1 MLNTMSTGLPFVGVV
16 GLGAMGAPMTRNLLT
31 AAPGTAVSV
40 YGRTP
45 VKLAGLVAA
54 GATAVPTPRDLAEA
68 AEVVLVVLPDLPD
81 LEGLLDG
88 PDGLLAGVH
97 RRTVLVVSSTVSP
110 EGIRTL
116 AGRLD
121 ERTGGLLRVVDA
133 PVSGGED
140 GAVAGTLSIMLGGDP
155 ADCAFVQPVL
165 ATMGTPVRLGPLG
178 AGQTAKA
185 CNQMI
190 VAATM
195 LALGEAA
202 VIAERSGLD
211 LAALFEL
218 LGGGYA
224 GSRMLES
231 RKRRLVEKDHS
242 PSGAARFMIKDLGF
256 AAAAAGATSTTTRQ
270 LPALRAAFAEL
281 VERGHGDQDIS
292 VVQAYIAEL
301 TDQPV

>member
-1 MLNTMSTGLPFVGVV
+1 MSTGLSSVGVI
-16 GLGAMGAPMTRNLLT
+16 GLGVMGAPMTRNLLA
-31 AAPGTAVSV
+31 AAPGVPVSV
-40 YGRTP
+40 YGRTQA
-45 VKLAGLVAA
+45 KLVDLVAA
-54 GATAVPTPRDLAEA
+54 GATAVPTPRELAEA
-68 AEVVLVVLPDLPD
+68 SEMVLVVLPDLPD

-88 PDGLLAGVH
+88 PDGLVAGVR

-110 EGIRTL
+110 AGIRAL
-116 AGRLD
+116 AARLD
-121 ERTGGLLRVVDA
+121 ERTAGLLRVVDA

-140 GAVAGTLSIMLGGDP
+140 GAVAGTLSIMVGGDS
-155 ADCAFVQPVL
+155 ADCESVRPVL

-231 RKRRLVEKDHS
+231 RKQRLVEKDHS
-242 PSGAARFMIKDLGF
+242 PSGAAKFMLKDLGF
-256 AAAAAGATSTTTRQ
+256 AAAAAEETATATRQ

-281 VERGHGDQDIS
+281 VERGHGDEDIS
-292 VVQAYIAEL
+292 VVQAYIAGLER
-301 TDQPV
+301 

>member
-1 MLNTMSTGLPFVGVV
+1 MSTGLPSVGVI
-16 GLGAMGAPMTRNLLT
+16 GLGVMGAPMTRNLLA
-31 AAPGTAVSV
+31 AAPSGKVSV

-45 VKLAGLVAA
+45 AKLADLVAA
-54 GATAVPTPRDLAEA
+54 GATAAPTPRELAEA
-68 AEVVLVVLPDLPD
+68 SEMVLVVLPDLPD

-88 PDGLLAGVH
+88 PDGLLAGVR

-110 EGIRTL
+110 AGIRAL
-116 AGRLD
+116 AARLD

-140 GAVAGTLSIMLGGDP
+140 GAVAGTLSIMVGGDP
-155 ADCAFVQPVL
+155 ADCAIAAPVL

-211 LAALFEL
+211 LVALFEL

-231 RKRRLVEKDHS
+231 RKQRLVEKDHS
-242 PSGAARFMIKDLGF
+242 PSGAAKFMLKDLGF
-256 AAAAAGATSTTTRQ
+256 AAAAAEETATATRQ

-281 VERGHGDQDIS
+281 VERGHGDEDIS
-292 VVQAYIAEL
+292 VVQAYIAGL
-301 TDQPV
+301 GR

>member
-1 MLNTMSTGLPFVGVV
+1 
-16 GLGAMGAPMTRNLLT
+16 MTRNLL
-31 AAPGTAVSV
+31 AATPEAKVSV

-45 VKLAGLVAA
+45 AKLAGLVAA
-54 GATAVPTPRDLAEA
+54 GATAVPTPRALAEA
-68 AEVVLVVLPDLPD
+68 SEVVLVVLPDLPQ
-81 LEGLLDG
+81 LEELLDG
-88 PDGLLAGVH
+88 PDGLLAGIAQ
-97 RRTVLVVSSTVSP
+97 RTVLVVSSTVSP
-110 EGIRTL
+110 AGIRAL
-116 AGRLD
+116 ADRLD
-121 ERTGGLLRVVDA
+121 EGTGGLLRIVDA

-140 GAVAGTLSIMLGGDP
+140 GATAGTLSIMVGGDP
-155 ADCAFVQPVL
+155 EDCAIALPVL

-242 PSGAARFMIKDLGF
+242 PSGAARFMLKDLGF
-256 AAAAAGATSTTTRQ
+256 AAAAAEATATTTRQ

-292 VVQAYIAEL
+292 VVQAYIAGLPPEG
-301 TDQPV
+301 

>member
-1 MLNTMSTGLPFVGVV
+1 MSTGLPSVGVI
-16 GLGAMGAPMTRNLLT
+16 GLGVMGAPMTRNLLA
-31 AAPGTAVSV
+31 AAPGVPVSV

-45 VKLAGLVAA
+45 AKLADLVAA
-54 GATAVPTPRDLAEA
+54 GATAVPTPRELAEA
-68 AEVVLVVLPDLPD
+68 SEMVLVVLPDLPD
-81 LEGLLDG
+81 LEALLDG
-88 PDGLLAGVH
+88 SDGLLAGV
-97 RRTVLVVSSTVSP
+97 RRPTVLVVSSTVSP
-110 EGIRTL
+110 AGIRAL
-116 AGRLD
+116 AARLD
-121 ERTGGLLRVVDA
+121 EGTGGLLRVVDA

-140 GAVAGTLSIMLGGDP
+140 GAAAGTLSIMVGGDP
-155 ADCAFVQPVL
+155 TDCEFVRPVL
-165 ATMGTPVRLGPLG
+165 ATMGIPVRLGPLG

-231 RKRRLVEKDHS
+231 RKQRLVEKDHS
-242 PSGAARFMIKDLGF
+242 PSGAAKFMLKDLRF
-256 AAAAAGATSTTTRQ
+256 AAAAAEETATATRQ

-281 VERGHGDQDIS
+281 VERGHGDEDIS
-292 VVQAYIAEL
+292 VVQAYIAGL
-301 TDQPV
+301 SAR

>member
-1 MLNTMSTGLPFVGVV
+1 
-16 GLGAMGAPMTRNLLT
+16 MTRNLL
-31 AAPGTAVSV
+31 AATPEAKVSV
-40 YGRTP
+40 YGRTLA
-45 VKLAGLVAA
+45 KLAGLVAA
-54 GATAVPTPRDLAEA
+54 VATAVPTPRALAEA
-68 AEVVLVVLPDLPD
+68 SEVVLVVLPDLPQ
-81 LEGLLDG
+81 LEELLEG
-88 PDGLLAGVH
+88 PDGLLAGIAQ
-97 RRTVLVVSSTVSP
+97 RTVLVVSSTVSP
-110 EGIRTL
+110 TGLRTL
-116 AGRLD
+116 AERL
-121 ERTGGLLRVVDA
+121 EARTGGLLRVVDA

-140 GAVAGTLSIMLGGDP
+140 GAVAGTLSIMVGGDTE
-155 ADCAFVQPVL
+155 DCAFVQPVL
-165 ATMGTPVRLGPLG
+165 DTMGTPVRLGPLG

-211 LAALFEL
+211 LAVLFEL

-242 PSGAARFMIKDLGF
+242 PSGVARFMLKDLGF
-256 AAAAAGATSTTTRQ
+256 AAAAAEATATTTRQ

-292 VVQAYIAEL
+292 VVQAYIAGL
-301 TDQPV
+301 PTRG

>member
-1 MLNTMSTGLPFVGVV
+1 MSTGLPSVGVI
-16 GLGAMGAPMTRNLLT
+16 GLGVMGAPMTRNLLA
-31 AAPGTAVSV
+31 AAPSGKVSV
-40 YGRTP
+40 YGRTQA
-45 VKLAGLVAA
+45 KLAGLVAA
-54 GATAVPTPRDLAEA
+54 GATAVPTPRELAEA
-68 AEVVLVVLPDLPD
+68 SEMVLVVLPDLPD

-88 PDGLLAGVH
+88 PDGLLAGVR

-110 EGIRTL
+110 AGVRAL
-116 AGRLD
+116 AARLD
-121 ERTGGLLRVVDA
+121 EGTGGLLRVVDA

-140 GAVAGTLSIMLGGDP
+140 GAVAGTLSIMVGGDP
-155 ADCAFVQPVL
+155 ADCEFVRPVL

-211 LAALFEL
+211 LAALLEL

-231 RKRRLVEKDHS
+231 RKQRLVEKDHS
-242 PSGAARFMIKDLGF
+242 PSGAAKFMLKDLGF
-256 AAAAAGATSTTTRQ
+256 AAAAADETATATRQ

-281 VERGHGDQDIS
+281 VERGHGDEDIS
-292 VVQAYIAEL
+292 VVQAYIAGLER
-301 TDQPV
+301 

>member
-1 MLNTMSTGLPFVGVV
+1 
-16 GLGAMGAPMTRNLLT
+16 
-31 AAPGTAVSV
+31 VSG
-40 YGRTP
+40 YGRTQA
-45 VKLAGLVAA
+45 KRAGLVAA
-54 GATAVPTPRDLAEA
+54 GATAVPTPRELAEA
-68 AEVVLVVLPDLPD
+68 SEMVLVVLPDLPD

-88 PDGLLAGVH
+88 PDGLLAGVR

-110 EGIRTL
+110 AGVRAL
-116 AGRLD
+116 AARLD
-121 ERTGGLLRVVDA
+121 EGTGGLLRVVDA

-140 GAVAGTLSIMLGGDP
+140 GAVAGTLSIMVGGDP
-155 ADCAFVQPVL
+155 ADCAIAAPVL

-231 RKRRLVEKDHS
+231 RKQRLVEKDHS
-242 PSGAARFMIKDLGF
+242 PSGAARFMLKDLGF
-256 AAAAAGATSTTTRQ
+256 AAAAAEETATATRQ

-281 VERGHGDQDIS
+281 VERGHGDEDIS
-292 VVQAYIAEL
+292 VVQAYIAALER
-301 TDQPV
+301 